1 MLSKR
6 LFQFAI
12 ATAGVCLLGSGAAA
26 DQPYPNRP
34 VRIIVAGVPGTP
46 FDLIARAVAGK
57 LTTSL
62 KQTFVVETRPGAAGN
77 LGAEFVAKAAADGYT
92 LLIALGTTFTVN
104 PSLYKKLPYDPE
116 RDLRPIT
123 ITAKASTMLVVHPSV
138 PVYSVPEFVALAKQ
152 EPVSYAH
159 GGHGSPGHLS
169 MEYFRLQAGFGTV
182 PVPYRGNAPLVTDL
196 VAGQIKFGF
205 VGTAGVVQ
213 HVVAG
218 RLRALAISAGQ
229 RSTLA
234 PDVPTM
240 SEAGYPNFKV
250 ETYYVISAP
259 AGTPESIVGLLE
271 HEIRQALKSSDL
283 QETFRPQDIEIL
295 ATTGAEAKAR
305 LKSDAELWAKVV
317 NAAGMHVD

>member
-6 LFQFAI
+6 LILSAI
-12 ATAGVCLLGSGAAA
+12 ATASVCLLGSGAEA

-34 VRIIVAGVPGTP
+34 VRIIVAGVPGTA

-57 LTTSL
+57 LATSL
-62 KQTFVVETRPGAAGN
+62 KQTFLVETRPGAAGN

-138 PVYSVPEFVALAKQ
+138 PVYSVPEFVAFAKQ

-205 VGTAGVVQ
+205 VGTAGVVP

-240 SEAGYPNFKV
+240 VEAGYPNFKV

-259 AGTPESIVGLLE
+259 AGTPEPIVALLE

-317 NAAGMHVD
+317 NATGMHVD